1 MQPPDVDITKQT
13 LAREIGVAR
22 AVYDNEAEW
31 PDELAFK
38 RGEILR
44 VLDERPC
51 ASGNESHSGWWYCV
65 NKDGQRG
72 LVPSNRLRMMHRFDN
87 GDTYKVI
94 TPQRFGDLFMFD
106 DDEKSTHFRGFDD
119 SFLNYG
125 SSSFIRDPLPS
136 LSFDT
141 GSIFDR
147 IFPLSPVERFNNT
160 SLRKMSSGDT
170 GGTSGIVR
178 NIPIKIEGT
187 GNIVQRRDENDE
199 RGSFPF
205 STNRSEQQSS
215 APPPSLTS
223 YQSSKSGGH
232 LSPPPPPR
240 RKYLNSPLSPPESS
254 NNDEQERNRD
264 AGRLTEVPITV
275 NASGSNR
282 PFVAPKPRLGGI
294 CDSGKRR
301 TDIKDMAESDYDK
314 PRKDIDDVA
323 EVSWRLGKIGK
334 PSGSMAGSSSRISPM
349 GLSGLHLSLP
359 SKTNGLHINAA
370 SEANPPHDSDV
381 GCGHVN
387 MLAVDDVTSPSPSS
401 SGIVADIN
409 DSHADSNQRASAT
422 SSLSAGSSSDHSSD
436 HNDYDHPLPNIDV
449 GTALQP
455 PVMVRTTPPGRQP
468 QPQLRPAQLMQRSVL
483 ATSEKNEL
491 GSTSVL
497 QNVFDGLGVERNGA
511 VDEDDSRF
519 SRSLNLDSHLSA
531 NSRFNRSPSIPPE
544 TMYGIRSLSDD
555 RQRRVTNVPPE
566 VISTQ
571 CDEGITSS

>member
-223 YQSSKSGGH
+223 YQSSK
-232 LSPPPPPR
+232 
-240 RKYLNSPLSPPESS
+240 
-254 NNDEQERNRD
+254 RD

-323 EVSWRLGKIGK
+323 EVSWRLGKIGWL
-334 PSGSMAGSSSRISPM
+334 IF
-349 GLSGLHLSLP
+349 SLFCV
-359 SKTNGLHINAA
+359 SFQ
-370 SEANPPHDSDV
+370 PHNV
-381 GCGHVN
+381 
-387 MLAVDDVTSPSPSS
+387 
-401 SGIVADIN
+401 
-409 DSHADSNQRASAT
+409 
-422 SSLSAGSSSDHSSD
+422 
-436 HNDYDHPLPNIDV
+436 
-449 GTALQP
+449 
-455 PVMVRTTPPGRQP
+455 
-468 QPQLRPAQLMQRSVL
+468 
-483 ATSEKNEL
+483 EL
-491 GSTSVL
+491 
-497 QNVFDGLGVERNGA
+497 
-511 VDEDDSRF
+511 
-519 SRSLNLDSHLSA
+519 
-531 NSRFNRSPSIPPE
+531 
-544 TMYGIRSLSDD
+544 
-555 RQRRVTNVPPE
+555 
-566 VISTQ
+566 
-571 CDEGITSS
+571 